1 MNILFIYAH
10 MDDETILSY
19 GTMRRFIRDGH
30 AVRLLTACRGRANA
44 PQEKRLTAFGKIIG
58 RLEINTVCGGFD
70 DLSLTEASAKELIRE
85 QISEFKPELVVTHSV
100 HDMHFEHRML
110 ADCALLETRH
120 TGAHGIR
127 KLWQTASQV
136 NSWTYGQFGNFNPN
150 VFVDISEFM
159 SEKLKAVSLYTGE
172 LPADNLDNRSA
183 DAVMMWNRLHGCT
196 THVEFAE
203 PYQQIFEK
211 I

>member
-1 MNILFIYAH
+1 
-10 MDDETILSY
+10 
-19 GTMRRFIRDGH
+19 
-30 AVRLLTACRGRANA
+30 
-44 PQEKRLTAFGKIIG
+44 
-58 RLEINTVCGGFD
+58 
-70 DLSLTEASAKELIRE
+70 
-85 QISEFKPELVVTHSV
+85 
-100 HDMHFEHRML
+100 
-110 ADCALLETRH
+110 
-120 TGAHGIR
+120 
-127 KLWQTASQV
+127 
-136 NSWTYGQFGNFNPN
+136 
-150 VFVDISEFM
+150 M